1 MIELTIDRKIR
12 EARATTLVLC
22 GVAIGLAL
30 CLSFILLSSAT
41 QTATD
46 TLLKYTYVIR

>member
-1 MIELTIDRKIR
+1 MIELSIDRKIR
-12 EARATTLVLC
+12 EARATTLILC

-46 TLLKYTYVIR
+46 TLLRYSYVVR

>member
-1 MIELTIDRKIR
+1 MIELSIDRKIQ
-12 EARATTLVLC
+12 EARATTLILC

-41 QTATD
+41 QSAAATL
-46 TLLKYTYVIR
+46 TQYGSTVR